1 MLREIFIVKNNS
13 VEDIELKEF
22 GVVIAPGESIDLYE
36 YDKAVISEELY
47 NYLSNGTLSR
57 YIDGVEVTN
66 MEFVYN
72 TTNNYYLSDA
82 QYENVITVAKTGS
95 TFTTINSAL
104 DSITDNN
111 TNNRYLI
118 EVSPDLY
125 VENITMKPFVTI
137 HGLSSYTRIQG
148 EIVVNFTGSTNSTR
162 LDNIELRNYNKETI
176 NIDTPGIVIL
186 SNVNIKTYYNIP
198 SIERIKCI
206 FNIKQGIVS
215 LAGASTVTYYN
226 TNTGTT
232 NNIDTI
238 FYING
243 TGNTNLSS
251 FNVGQQIFT
260 YEKNTYVSC
269 VYNEN
274 TNSLTELNIKDTLN
288 YYYLYNNNPVN
299 FVIPIIHSGATNS
312 TSINTS
318 KFFINAPYNVGGTT
332 IMTALSNNTASG
344 SSIYNLFNSYNWN
357 NTQISDGSVFLGAA
371 ISSNDNINI
380 MNCFFK
386 TESDNIPIR
395 YDVLGTLGSIYYSV
409 QNNVG
414 TLTNSGELRT
424 ETLYVGSDFNYSGA
438 TIINKILNEEDLI
451 SDSANAIATQHS
463 IKKYV
468 DDSVSGI
475 TGGNY
480 VTKITFNTYT
490 GTTGLNEITQINAYS
505 NTNTTFNSGIT
516 LNKINPLV
524 DSLTAIQINKADG
537 ITPIIT
543 YNTISGFTGH
553 GTNTPETIIHIYG
566 TDIDNESLLGLQSNG
581 LKIDG
586 VSGADKEIQWSENGV
601 VQWLAQTYRGENGK
615 FWYLYNQVG
624 DVTPLVVSETG
635 RIGINSPSNIV
646 NKYAIGNINGGL
658 DDIRFSGLYD
668 KNFVSIFEIEIDGI
682 GTPDTFKWR
691 VSYDEGDSYSTWISG
706 VSISTE
712 ETLLESGVN
721 IYFLTETGHTLNTKW
736 EKPVFPQLPHGT
748 FTIHPNG
755 FNEILLTDNYNL
767 GTIEY
772 VNYTG
777 EFNSSRQ
784 IDGVSIFT
792 SGSSFGAFY
801 AASTTK
807 INSVFF
813 NIISGGEGILLITE
827 YWDGNNW
834 LDISIGNLGYLDDTH
849 NLTESGGVYWDTNS
863 LTNWIIGNIKDY
875 DIDEELYWIRFRS
888 ASNVTKQPLLNNI
901 GRNGKERFSIY
912 SSPFDYKPAMY
923 VDLLGRTNI
932 GGGIIT
938 RKNKLQITDVDF
950 LDVAVGSG
958 SLVEMDSND
967 VEAADLR
974 IKLTSNDAYGTGIV
988 IVKTRGELTAAEGV
1002 QTGDELGHIWFRAR
1016 VGSTGATL
1024 TSITSE
1030 YTGSG
1035 DSTSLNGDL
1044 IFSTAGGSSPSPTER
1059 IRINYLGNTG
1069 FGIIDPN
1076 ATIHIKLGTT
1086 TNAPLKFTS
1095 GSLLSTPQSG
1105 VVEFVGDNFYGT
1117 TSGNT
1122 RKTFAFL
1129 ESPQFIGTPS
1139 LPSGTTLN
1147 NTNLINFILT
1157 SGGTN
1162 NTSILTI
1169 NDFNTYTGTTNTTI
1183 IGIEDDINDLSGW
1196 TATKLDTSVF
1206 NTYSGITDTKIDNF
1220 TQILSGGTTGIT
1232 IDAVSFHS
1240 DATASVTLSNQS
1252 ASDQF
1257 LANNNRNIRLLN
1269 LNNVIQVRLSTRVV
1283 TASVSINNPRI
1294 ILRYSNTFS
1303 TTVGNYLD
1311 IGVTEVSVPL
1321 NVIGVINSGWV
1332 TLANGVTGDVFST
1345 IIQRGGDGTADP
1357 SIGNIVVE
1365 MKKVVQTADINISGI
1380 TNEIFDEYT
1389 GTTELRLQEIESDIT
1404 GLTETKLDTIIFNT
1418 FTGTTLPNN
1427 YVDLTNY
1434 NFYTGN
1440 TDNNITSLS
1449 TSVSTEIS
1457 NRISGDTSLS
1467 SSLSIEVSTR
1477 VSVDDLLSTS
1487 LSTEVSVRLSI
1498 DNSLSSTISSETST
1512 RVSVDNSLSTNISQT
1527 LTGLT
1532 ELKLD
1537 KSIFDEYSGITELRL
1552 QEIES
1557 DITGLTE
1564 TKLDKISF
1572 ETYSGNTTSKLW
1584 NVFQP
1589 IDGTTDDTTNFE
1601 IYSDTQLLNGQPIF
1615 LHDPNDY
1622 GFVFSGLTTTKS
1634 YNKLPWQGINGGL
1647 SAPRVKLNGT
1657 QSVFSTVGISGIEL
1671 FIEAGA
1677 DITVQGA
1684 SEHTV
1689 IDLTEI
1695 RFIPTGTLTTL
1706 SLNAVNMT
1714 VGRVEANSSNAVLN
1728 IMDRT
1733 NFQSQSITT
1742 VKEINVYG
1750 GAIFTSNWLRSG
1762 SNLNVGWNGTSK
1774 TTVPAIVTIAKS
1786 ESVTGKIVLYGD
1798 NCVITVSQ
1806 FPITINSGAE
1816 HNTIIGNNNTIT
1828 DLGGS
1833 DNIILQNLLSGM
1845 TFTNWGSIG
1854 GTISGQTDLQNELN
1868 LKLDVSDFN
1877 TYTGSTLPWAQVSKS
1892 GSSLLDLETR
1902 NAEDVNISI
1911 PNWDSTNVSD
1921 FTNKIANYIEDT
1933 QGSGRLSP
1941 ESVLGGLNTTNLIVS
1956 GGTGYITYSNYHSV
1970 INWSGTTINVSGYTE
1985 GTYYVYVDTNSEIQI
2000 STSNP
2005 DGIHN
2010 IRLGT
2015 FFWGGS
2021 IIGTITQCGCVIL
2034 NSLTRTINFFL
2045 RLGYFI
2051 YDDGGSVEIMSGN
2064 TRKIVS
2070 SPCKV
2075 QFGLLDIDL
2084 PEISAD
2090 QASTYQYKYTYISAD
2105 EGIELN
2111 WVFARSGGIVPTGRW
2126 NDITK
2131 NSHNVLT
2138 GYTINF
2144 TNGSSMMTSSSDLTS
2159 ILSSDNFI
2167 YLSDDSHTYSIPI
2180 TGITWTGSETQIYSN
2195 FTYLGSTSSG
2205 IAIIDES
2212 LPKIPSGKYVKSL
2225 IVRTTDSQL
2234 ILFPSQT
2241 YYDNEDDAI
2250 NGVLPQVPTELNQG
2264 AIKMAYIVHIA
2275 EELDLTGKIYDI
2287 RPLPFHDREGGQ
2299 SGGGTIVTNHGSL
2312 TGLGNDDHLQY
2323 LRTDG
2328 TRLLT
2333 GIQKYQSHP
2342 TFTTNTDLIDKK
2354 YVDDSLI
2361 PYLSSSIFN
2370 TFTGTTLPN
2379 NYLNLTDFNFYSG
2392 NTNNNIISLS
2402 TSLSGEISIRDSV
2415 DNSLSSSISTEISI
2429 ISSNETS
2436 LSTSLST
2443 EVSTRGS
2450 VDNSLSSSLLTRT
2463 SVDNSLSTSLSGEIS
2478 TRSSS
2483 DVSLSS
2489 SLSIRTSVDNSLSTS
2504 LSGEISTRGSVDN
2517 SLSTLLSSSLSTR
2530 TSVDNSLSTSLSGE
2544 ISTRSSSDVSLSS
2557 SLSIRTSVD
2566 NSLSTLLSG
2575 EISTRSSSDV
2585 SLSSSLSTRTSVDN
2599 SLSTSLSTETSSR
2612 TSVDGSL
2619 STSLS
2624 TRTSVDNSLSSSLS
2638 TEVSTRGSVDNS
2650 LSSSLSVQISTYI
2663 IYTGTTVPNTYA
2675 NLSDFDTYVTTT
2687 APTTYLS
2694 ITNFNIYSGDTKNE
2708 LDDKL
2713 YYSEFNDFVSNV
2725 LPLIYLN
2732 INDFNIYTGTTVPA
2746 TYVNLSTYNTYTG
2759 NTLTLIGTKQNTIT
2773 GGATTI
2779 TSSNLTINRAL
2790 VSDGSGKVGVSNT
2803 TSTQIGYLSGTTS
2816 DIQGQLNLKAPLLSP
2831 TLTGTPLAPT
2841 AAVNTS
2847 TTQIATTAYVVG
2859 QASATNPLMNGSV
2872 LIGTSLRYSRE
2883 DHVHPIDTSR
2893 VAKSGDTMTGVLN
2906 GTSINLSNDL
2916 SITGSTYLGNVTS
2929 GTSSNFVVIDNV
2941 TKKLAN
2947 SGLKYHVYGSE
2958 FQYAESLAQ
2967 STTTSTT
2974 PQIKVTL
2981 TTTNLPSGLYKISG
2995 VARGRNSTTNSDMRF
3010 QIYQNASPLG
3020 TTDINIESQD
3030 ASSYFPIV
3038 MVHFLNLSGVQTF
3051 TLRYWSENGGAT
3063 TYITDATLELIRVS

>member
-13 VEDIELKEF
+13 IEDIELKDF
-22 GVVIAPGESIDLYE
+22 GIIISSGETVDLYE

-47 NYLSNGTLSR
+47 NYLSGGTLSR
-57 YIDGVEVTN
+57 YIDGIEVTN
-66 MEFVYN
+66 MGFVYN
-72 TTNNYYLSDA
+72 TTNNYYLSDS
-82 QYENVITVAKTGS
+82 QYENIITVAKTGS
-95 TFTTINSAL
+95 TFNTINSAL

-125 VENITMKPFVTI
+125 IEDIITKPFVTI
-137 HGLSSYTRIQG
+137 HGLSSYARIQG

-176 NIDTPGIVIL
+176 DIDTQGILIL
-186 SNVNIKTYYNIP
+186 SNVNIKTYYTIP
-198 SIERIKCI
+198 SIERIKCM

-251 FNVGQQIFT
+251 FNVAQQIFT

-332 IMTALSNNTASG
+332 IMTALSNNTVSG

-357 NTQISDGSVFLGAA
+357 NTQISDGSVFLGAV
-371 ISSNDNINI
+371 ISLYDNINI

-386 TESDNIPIR
+386 TLNDNIPVR
-395 YDVLGTLGSIYYSV
+395 YDVLGTLGSIYYSI
-409 QNNVG
+409 QNSVG

-438 TIINKILNEEDLI
+438 TIINQILNEEDLI
-451 SDSANAIATQHS
+451 SDSPNAIATQHS

-468 DDSVSGI
+468 DNSVSGI
-475 TGGNY
+475 SSTNY
-480 VTKITFNTYT
+480 VTNTIFNTYT
-490 GTTGLNEITQINAYS
+490 GNTGLNEITQINAYS
-505 NTNTTFNSGIT
+505 NINTTFNSGVT

-543 YNTISGFTGH
+543 YNTISGFTGY
-553 GTNTPETIIHIYG
+553 GVTNPKSLIHLYG
-566 TDIDNESLLGLQSNG
+566 TDNNDDDLLGLQSNG
-581 LKIDG
+581 IRIDG
-586 VSGADKEIQWSENGV
+586 NTDTDKDIQWADNGSV
-601 VQWLAQTYRGENGK
+601 KWLAEIYRGEGGK
-615 FWYLYNQVG
+615 FWYLYNQYSEL
-624 DVTPLVVSETG
+624 TPIAVSEGG
-635 RIGINSPSNIV
+635 RIGINNPSNIMSYHITKIV
-646 NKYAIGNINGGL
+646 GNGEGL
-658 DDIRFSGLYD
+658 SVSGIYN
-668 KNFVSIFEIEIDGI
+668 KNFISVYQVKINSTTGA
-682 GTPDTFKWR
+682 TDTFVWR
-691 VSYDEGDSYSTWISG
+691 YSIDQGFTYNDWSP
-706 VSISTE
+706 
-712 ETLLESGVN
+712 ESGITLSPILFSN
-721 IYFLTETGHTLNTKW
+721 GIELYFDQETGNVVGDTW
-736 EKPVFPQLPHGT
+736 EFGGFPQLPQGT
-748 FTIHPNG
+748 FSISSVG
-755 FNEILLTDNYNL
+755 FNEILKTDDYTA
-767 GTIEY
+767 GTIIYEDISAY
-772 VNYTG
+772 ILDSDPTH
-777 EFNSSRQ
+777 ST
-784 IDGVSIFT
+784 SIFNT
-792 SGSSFGAFY
+792 GDTIGALYIGALIKFDEM
-801 AASTTK
+801 
-807 INSVFF
+807 FF
-813 NIISGGEGILLITE
+813 NLVSVGADMLLVTE
-827 YWDGNNW
+827 FWNGTTW
-834 LDISIGNLGYLDDTH
+834 TDISIGTDYYVDYTN
-849 NLTESGGVYWDTNS
+849 NLTISGDIVWDATA
-863 LTNWIIGNIKDY
+863 LTNWDAAYLPDKIEDGY
-875 DIDEELYWIRFRS
+875 LLYWIRIRS
-888 ASNVTKQPLLNNI
+888 ISNPTTLPIVNNVVRGGNKRFLVNTAPLSY
-901 GRNGKERFSIY
+901 R
-912 SSPFDYKPAMY
+912 PAFY
-923 VDLLGRTNI
+923 IDSLGRVNI
-932 GGGIIT
+932 GGGNIT
-938 RKNKLQITDVDF
+938 GNNVLQINNVQNIPVSIGDALSLIELDSEDADKIDF
-950 LDVAVGSG
+950 KLKLA
-958 SLVEMDSND
+958 SND
-967 VEAADLR
+967 NRSAGF
-974 IKLTSNDAYGTGIV
+974 IIG
-988 IVKTRGELTAAEGV
+988 KTRGTLGTGLNV
-1002 QTGDELGHIWFRAR
+1002 QNGDEIGHIIFKTR
-1016 VGSTGATL
+1016 VNNLGIEL
-1024 TSITSE
+1024 NKITSQ
-1030 YTGSG
+1030 YYGNGT
-1035 DSTSLNGDL
+1035 TKYGDL
-1044 IFSTAGGSSPSPTER
+1044 IFSTSNGDNPIEKVR
-1059 IRINYLGNTG
+1059 ISGVGTG
-1069 FGIIDPN
+1069 FGGITPT
-1076 ATIHIKLGTT
+1076 AQIHIVSGDTSV
-1086 TNAPLKFTS
+1086 APLKFTS
-1095 GSLLSTPQSG
+1095 GSLLSSPQAG
-1105 VVEFVGDNFYGT
+1105 AVEFVGDNFYGT
-1117 TSGNT
+1117 TTGTT

-1129 ESPQFIGTPS
+1129 ESPQFIGTPN

-1147 NTNLINFILT
+1147 NTSLFNFILT

-1162 NTSILTI
+1162 NTSLVTKTE
-1169 NDFNTYTGTTNTTI
+1169 FNTYTGTTNTTI
-1183 IGIEDDINDLSGW
+1183 IGIENDINDLSGW

-1206 NTYSGITDTKIDNF
+1206 NTYTGITDTKIDNF
-1220 TQILSGGTTGIT
+1220 TQILSGGTTGT
-1232 IDAVSFHS
+1232 TVDAVSFHTN
-1240 DATASVTLSNQS
+1240 AVGNMTLSNQS
-1252 ASDQF
+1252 ILTQF

-1269 LNNVIQVRLSTRVV
+1269 FDNVIQVRLSGRIV
-1283 TASVSINNPRI
+1283 TSSVSINNPRI
-1294 ILRYSNTFS
+1294 IIRYSKTFS
-1303 TTVGNYLD
+1303 TIVGNYLD
-1311 IGVTEVSVPL
+1311 IGVTEVSFPL
-1321 NVIGVINSGWV
+1321 NTTGAIDSGWV
-1332 TLANGVTGDVFST
+1332 TVASGVTGDVFAA
-1345 IIQRGGDGTADP
+1345 IIQSGGDGVADP
-1357 SIGNIVVE
+1357 ALGSVVLE
-1365 MKKVVQTADINISGI
+1365 MKKIVQTADINISGI
-1380 TNEIFDEYT
+1380 TNEVFDEYT
-1389 GTTELRLQEIESDIT
+1389 GITELRLQEIESDIT
-1404 GLTETKLDTIIFNT
+1404 GLTETKLDTNIFNT

-1427 YVDLTNY
+1427 YVDLISY
-1434 NFYTGN
+1434 NSYTGN

-1449 TSVSTEIS
+1449 TSVSVEIS

-1467 SSLSIEVSTR
+1467 TGLSTEVSTR
-1477 VSVDDLLSTS
+1477 TSVDSSLSTNISIITSVDNSISTS
-1487 LSTEVSVRLSI
+1487 LSTEVSTRTSVDS
-1498 DNSLSSTISSETST
+1498 SLSSNISTETST
-1512 RVSVDNSLSTNISQT
+1512 RTSVDSSLSISISQT

-1537 KSIFDEYSGITELRL
+1537 KSVFNEYTGTTELRL

-1572 ETYSGNTTSKLW
+1572 ETYSGNTTPKLW

-1601 IYSDTQLLNGQPIF
+1601 IYSNTQLLNGQPIF

-1647 SAPRVKLNGT
+1647 SAPRVKLNGI

-1671 FIEAGA
+1671 FIEVGA

-1695 RFIPTGTLTTL
+1695 RFTPTGTLTTL

-1774 TTVPAIVTIAKS
+1774 TTTPAIVTIAKS

-1798 NCVITVSQ
+1798 NCVITTSQ

-1816 HNTIIGNNNTIT
+1816 HNTIIGNNNNIT

-1854 GTISGQTDLQNELN
+1854 GTLSGQTDLQNELD

-1877 TYTGSTLPWAQVSKS
+1877 TYTGSTLPWTQISKS

-1902 NAEDVNISI
+1902 NAEDVNISV
-1911 PNWDSTNVSD
+1911 PNWDSTNISD
-1921 FTNKIANYIEDT
+1921 FTNKIADYIEDT

-1941 ESVLGGLNTTNLIVS
+1941 DIVLGGLNTTNLIVS

-1970 INWSGTTINVSGYTE
+1970 INWTGTTINVSGYTE

-2034 NSLTRTINFFL
+2034 NSLARTVNFFL

-2051 YDDGGSVEIMSGN
+2051 YDDGGKIEIMSGN
-2064 TRKIVS
+2064 NRKIVS

-2075 QFGLLDIDL
+2075 QFGLLNIDL
-2084 PEISAD
+2084 PEIGSD
-2090 QASTYQYKYTYISAD
+2090 QASTLQFKYTYISAD

-2111 WVFARSGGIVPTGRW
+2111 WVFARSGGIIPTGRW

-2131 NSHNVLT
+2131 NSHILLT
-2138 GYTINF
+2138 GHTISF
-2144 TNGSSMMTSSSDLTS
+2144 TNGSSVMTSTSDLTS
-2159 ILSSDNFI
+2159 LISVDDFI
-2167 YLSDDSHTYSIPI
+2167 YLSSDSHTYSIPI
-2180 TGITWTGSETQIYSN
+2180 TGITWTGSQTNIYSN
-2195 FTYLGSTSSG
+2195 FTYLGSSSTG
-2205 IAIIDES
+2205 IAMIDSS

-2241 YYDNEDDAI
+2241 YYDTENDAI
-2250 NGVLPQVPTELNQG
+2250 NGVLPQIPTELNQG
-2264 AIKMAYIVHIA
+2264 ALKMAYIVHIA

-2299 SGGGTIVTNHGSL
+2299 SGGGSTVTNHGSL
-2312 TGLGNDDHLQY
+2312 TGLGNDDHTQY
-2323 LRTDG
+2323 IRTDG

-2361 PYLSSSIFN
+2361 PYLSSSTFN

-2379 NYLNLTDFNFYSG
+2379 NYLNLTDFNSYSG
-2392 NTNNNIISLS
+2392 STNNNI
-2402 TSLSGEISIRDSV
+2402 
-2415 DNSLSSSISTEISI
+2415 
-2429 ISSNETS
+2429 TS
-2436 LSTSLST
+2436 LSTSLS
-2443 EVSTRGS
+2443 
-2450 VDNSLSSSLLTRT
+2450 
-2463 SVDNSLSTSLSGEIS
+2463 I
-2478 TRSSS
+2478 
-2483 DVSLSS
+2483 
-2489 SLSIRTSVDNSLSTS
+2489 
-2504 LSGEISTRGSVDN
+2504 EISTRGSVDN
-2517 SLSTLLSSSLSTR
+2517 SLSTSLSTEVSARSSVDSSLSSGLSTEVSARSSVDSSLSSSLSTRVSVDNSLSTSLSTEISTRSSNDLSLSTSISTEISTRSSVDNSLSASLSTR
-2530 TSVDNSLSTSLSGE
+2530 TSVDNSLSTSLSSEVSIRSSNDLSLSTNISTE
-2544 ISTRSSSDVSLSS
+2544 ISIRSSNDLSLSTNISTEISIRSSSDL
-2557 SLSIRTSVD
+2557 
-2566 NSLSTLLSG
+2566 
-2575 EISTRSSSDV
+2575 
-2585 SLSSSLSTRTSVDN
+2585 SLSSSLSTRVSVDN
-2599 SLSTSLSTETSSR
+2599 SLSTSLSTEVSTRS
-2612 TSVDGSL
+2612 SVDNSL

-2624 TRTSVDNSLSSSLS
+2624 TRTSVDNSLSSSIS
-2638 TEVSTRGSVDNS
+2638 TEISTRSSVDS
-2650 LSSSLSVQISTYI
+2650 SISSSLSVQVSTYI
-2663 IYTGTTVPNTYA
+2663 VYTGTTAPNTYA
-2675 NLSDFDTYVTTT
+2675 NLSNFDTYVSTT
-2687 APTTYLS
+2687 APETYLS
-2694 ITNFNIYSGDTKNE
+2694 IVDFNTYSGDTKNE

-2713 YYSEFNDFVSNV
+2713 FITEFYDYNSNI
-2725 LPLIYLN
+2725 LPLLYLTKSIYN
-2732 INDFNIYTGTTVPA
+2732 TYTGTTAPA
-2746 TYVNLSTYNTYTG
+2746 TYVSLNTYNTYTG

-2773 GGATTI
+2773 GAATTI
-2779 TSSNLTINRAL
+2779 TSSNLTTNRAL
-2790 VSDGSGKVGVSNT
+2790 VSDGSGKVAVSNT
-2803 TSTQIGYLSGTTS
+2803 TATQIGYLSGTTS

-2831 TLTGTPLAPT
+2831 TLTGIPLAPT
-2841 AAVNTS
+2841 ALVNTS

-2859 QASATNPLMNGSV
+2859 QASAINPLMNGSV

-2883 DHVHPIDTSR
+2883 DHVHPIDTTR
-2893 VAKSGDTMTGVLN
+2893 VNKSGDTMTGVLN

-2947 SGLKYHVYGSE
+2947 SDLKYHVYGSE
-2958 FQYAESLAQ
+2958 YQLAQ
-2967 STTTSTT
+2967 DLTTTSTT
-2974 PQIKVTL
+2974 STTPVAKVTM
-2981 TTTNLPSGLYKISG
+2981 TTTDLPSGTYKIVVHWVWSRNSAANSGRFNVTIGGVAQGTRTTMEIENGDTTDIRPETRIFYKALSG
-2995 VARGRNSTTNSDMRF
+2995 VNTIVFNHWGESTGNSTTTS
-3010 QIYQNASPLG
+3010 
-3020 TTDINIESQD
+3020 
-3030 ASSYFPIV
+3030 
-3038 MVHFLNLSGVQTF
+3038 
-3051 TLRYWSENGGAT
+3051 
-3063 TYITDATLELIRVS
+3063 DATIELIRVS